1 MLLTALDYLCLSAE
15 HDDVPVHS
23 LLTVHRH
30 FLCSEVK
37 KKKKTRKKLVTMFFK
52 LKKGLLG
59 SSEI

>member
-30 FLCSEVK
+30 FLCSEVYK
-37 KKKKTRKKLVTMFFK
+37 KKKDKKEASNYVF
-52 LKKGLLG
+52 
-59 SSEI
+59 

>member
-1 MLLTALDYLCLSAE
+1 MLLTALDYLCLSVE

-37 KKKKTRKKLVTMFFK
+37 KKKTRKKQVTMFFK